1 MDRDAGSEQNSEVDA
16 EELTDAYKCF
26 KYHARPCPINRAILA
41 LLFISLLERYAFFNI
56 TDHTFMVAESY
67 ITHREEE
74 SRADQRRSKVIAQT
88 VINSIP
94 FLLYPFAGYLADV
107 KFGRLNVIT
116 AGISMCAAAYGVLA
130 LIFALGYASVWSGW
144 IISIPLVAAFL
155 VLCAGSAAIQVNMV
169 PFLADQVNRAWG
181 EELSSLFHW
190 YYWTRNIAGISTIIN
205 LSIAC
210 FTHQDDREVAYVAF
224 SCSTVAL
231 CLAFCIII
239 CCKRWFYNQ
248 REVRNPLLL
257 VARVVCYAR
266 RAKYD
271 PFQSAFT
278 INRDPPPRLD
288 LAKMRYGG
296 PFTTSQVEN
305 VKTFYRLGFLLISTM
320 GALMLITAVS
330 LLLCSSLVIIG
341 TTTCGCCML

>member
-1 MDRDAGSEQNSEVDA
+1 MEAGSEQNSEADA
-16 EELTDAYKCF
+16 EELTVANNCF
-26 KYHARPCPINRAILA
+26 KYHTRHCPINRAILA
-41 LLFISLLERYAFFNI
+41 LLLISLLERYAFFNI

-67 ITHREEE
+67 ITGGKKNMI
-74 SRADQRRSKVIAQT
+74 DQRSSKVIAQT

-116 AGISMCAAAYGVLA
+116 VGISMCAAAYGMLA
-130 LIFALGYASVWSGW
+130 LTFTLGYASVWLGW
-144 IISIPLVAAFL
+144 SISIPLVVAFL
-155 VLCAGSAAIQVNMV
+155 VLCAGSAAVQVNMI
-169 PFLADQVNRAWG
+169 PFLADQVSRAWG

-205 LSIAC
+205 LLVSC
-210 FTHQDDREVAYVAF
+210 STHQGDREIAYVTF

-231 CLAFCIII
+231 SLALCIIV
-239 CCKRWFYNQ
+239 CCKRWFYDQ
-248 REVRNPLLL
+248 REVRNPLPL

-266 RAKYD
+266 KATYD

-278 INRDPPPRLD
+278 INKDPPPRLD

-305 VKTFYRLGFLLISTM
+305 VKTFYRLGFLLVSTM
-320 GALMLITAVS
+320 GALMLVTAVS
-330 LLLCSSLVIIG
+330 LL
-341 TTTCGCCML
+341 